1 MKERGIIFTGENAR
15 AIREGRKTQTRRLVA
30 KPEPS
35 KLFDFLDGGGEFDD
49 SMATGKIG
57 IWNVVDVERSD
68 EGGGGKRYR
77 YTGLL
82 AYIDEYPEEGSEEI
96 KCPYGVPGDRL
107 WVREGW
113 RTRREWDGCR
123 PSGLPICSTSTG
135 GDVRNRDDWDWLQ
148 EQYVHYIVDPQGN
161 GVLHG
166 RPRSARF
173 MPRWASRTLL
183 EVVTVSVERLQQI
196 DEEDALAEGIDDGY
210 LVRAKMPG
218 DARVYCFRH
227 MWDSINS
234 PEASWEKNP
243 WVWVIE
249 FRPFTSERVARQSAD
264 RATAT
269 EMSRLC
275 ST

>member
-1 MKERGIIFTGENAR
+1 M
-15 AIREGRKTQTRRLVA
+15 
-30 KPEPS
+30 
-35 KLFDFLDGGGEFDD
+35 
-49 SMATGKIG
+49 
-57 IWNVVDVERSD
+57 
-68 EGGGGKRYR
+68 
-77 YTGLL
+77 
-82 AYIDEYPEEGSEEI
+82 
-96 KCPYGVPGDRL
+96 
-107 WVREGW
+107 
-113 RTRREWDGCR
+113 
-123 PSGLPICSTSTG
+123 
-135 GDVRNRDDWDWLQ
+135 
-148 EQYVHYIVDPQGN
+148 
-161 GVLHG
+161 
-166 RPRSARF
+166 
-173 MPRWASRTLL
+173 
-183 EVVTVSVERLQQI
+183 TVSVERLQQI